1 MSNTKDI
8 LIKLKDATINQA
20 LPLNDLPVED
30 IKEAIK
36 AEYSIS
42 FGENSSEYD
51 NLTQYCNRT
60 AATFTSISDAITF
73 LDTMINYSTSADNI
87 SSNNI

>member
-36 AEYSIS
+36 AEKKP
-42 FGENSSEYD
+42 
-51 NLTQYCNRT
+51 LLK
-60 AATFTSISDAITF
+60 ITC
-73 LDTMINYSTSADNI
+73 MIHLKLLKVLHFVL
-87 SSNNI
+87 